1 MEVVAI
7 KAHAREQL
15 GKVGAKSV
23 RKEGLIPGVINSIAG
38 NTHFS
43 VGMMDLKPLVYTP
56 KFKVAEITVDGKT
69 HKCFVKEVQFHPQTD
84 EIVHIDLQALEDG
97 RMIKVQV
104 PIELVGKA
112 PGVAIGG
119 KLYQKMRKAKIKT
132 LSENLVDKLVLD
144 VSSLEL
150 GDSIRIRDID
160 DIEGIQIMNQPGIPV
175 ASVETPRALRSAQD
189 AAAAEGADG
198 AEGEGGDDAEGEG
211 GDDAES

>member
-7 KAHAREQL
+7 KAQAREQL

-23 RKEGLIPGVINSIAG
+23 RKEGLIPGVINSISG

-43 VGMMDLKPLVYTP
+43 VAKMDVRPLIYTP
-56 KFKVAEITVDGKT
+56 KFKVAEISVDGKVQ
-69 HKCFVKEVQFHPQTD
+69 KCFVKEVQFHPQTD

-97 RMIKVQV
+97 RMINVQV

-132 LSENLVDKLVLD
+132 LSENLIDKLVLD

-150 GDSIRIRDID
+150 GDSIRIKDIEG
-160 DIEGIQIMNQPGIPV
+160 IEGIQIMNQPGIPV

-189 AAAAEGADG
+189 AAAGEEEGAEGAEG
-198 AEGEGGDDAEGEG
+198 AEGEEGAEG
-211 GDDAES
+211 GDAEA